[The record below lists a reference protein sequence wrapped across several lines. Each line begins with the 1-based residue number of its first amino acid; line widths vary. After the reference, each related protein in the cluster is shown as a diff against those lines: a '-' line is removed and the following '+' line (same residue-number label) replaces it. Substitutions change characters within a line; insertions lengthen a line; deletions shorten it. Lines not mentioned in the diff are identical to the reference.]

1 MSKRVVSGNVCVFV
15 TGNDVGPNELA
26 SLEDSKLIERLTFS
40 REHMKGYEGW
50 VYVGDATVTIEIIDT
65 QEIVAGQVQS
75 LEAQKQKVMADS
87 QLAITRIDRQIQQLL
102 AIEMSPE
109 AS

>member
-1 MSKRVVSGNVCVFV
+1 MSKRVIAGNICAYA
-15 TGNDVGPNELA
+15 TYAKLGPEELK
-26 SLEDSKLIERLTFS
+26 SEDGQKLVQVLSFAGD
-40 REHMKGYEGW
+40 HMKGHEGW
-50 VYVGDATVTIEIIDT
+50 VYVGDATVTVEIIDT

-102 AIEMSPE
+102 AIELSPE